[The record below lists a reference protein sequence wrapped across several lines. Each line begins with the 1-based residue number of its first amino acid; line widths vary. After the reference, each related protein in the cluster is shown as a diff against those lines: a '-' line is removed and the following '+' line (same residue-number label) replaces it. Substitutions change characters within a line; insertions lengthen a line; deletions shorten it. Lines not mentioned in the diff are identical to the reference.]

1 VTDMDRLVV
10 DGWGKH
16 IGIENSQIV
25 VKARKEGGGYSV
37 IHRCPPSNL
46 RQLIISGKGS
56 ISTSAIESLA
66 SNGTDI
72 ILIDWRGNVK
82 ARVSPP
88 IMRTVNT
95 RRKQYLAYHQTTG
108 AYLAR
113 EFVHCKMR
121 NQIAVL
127 GTLAKTRKDTH
138 PEISKALKN
147 ARNTISISLE
157 RIKDTRCE
165 SCDQIRSHLLG
176 MEGNAA
182 ASYWAV
188 IQDMIGDEFEF
199 QGRSGRYAS
208 DPLNAML
215 NYGYAVLESE
225 AWRAIHYAGLDP
237 YGGFLH
243 VDRPGRPS
251 MVLDLM
257 EEFRQQVIDKTIFTF
272 FSRNQVKPRQF
283 TVEDGVC
290 VMDDKPRKLLLSTL
304 LSKMEE
310 HTRYK
315 NKKMRWTDLVLTQA
329 RKIGKFLRRET
340 KTYKGFWSRW

>member
-1 VTDMDRLVV
+1 
-10 DGWGKH
+10 
-16 IGIENSQIV
+16 
-25 VKARKEGGGYSV
+25 
-37 IHRCPPSNL
+37 
-46 RQLIISGKGS
+46 
-56 ISTSAIESLA
+56 
-66 SNGTDI
+66 
-72 ILIDWRGNVK
+72 
-82 ARVSPP
+82 
-88 IMRTVNT
+88 
-95 RRKQYLAYHQTTG
+95 
-108 AYLAR
+108 
-113 EFVHCKMR
+113 
-121 NQIAVL
+121 
-127 GTLAKTRKDTH
+127 
-138 PEISKALKN
+138 
-147 ARNTISISLE
+147 
-157 RIKDTRCE
+157 
-165 SCDQIRSHLLG
+165 
-176 MEGNAA
+176 
-182 ASYWAV
+182 
-188 IQDMIGDEFEF
+188 
-199 QGRSGRYAS
+199 
-208 DPLNAML
+208 ML